1 MSEKTNKDR
10 LIELLS
16 KKARFAVGGGLATGI
31 DYLIYFTLFARD
43 VAPAWAQVAAYSV
56 GTIFNFLFQKFFVFE
71 QKGSTQATFL
81 LSMLVSVG
89 GLGISTA
96 LIYGLN
102 QVPFFHQYQ
111 LLTKLITTGI
121 VFFYNFYCKRYVF
134 ERRFF

>member
-1 MSEKTNKDR
+1 MEQTNKER
-10 LIELLS
+10 LTELLS

-31 DYLIYFTLFARD
+31 DYLIYFPLFAQG
-43 VAPAWAQVAAYSV
+43 VAPVKAQILAYSV
-56 GTIFNFLFQKFFVFE
+56 SALFNFLFQKFFVFE
-71 QKGSTQATFL
+71 QKGSTRTTFM

-96 LIYGLN
+96 LIYVLN
-102 QVPFFHQYQ
+102 QFPFFYNYQ
-111 LLTKLITTGI
+111 LLTKLLTTGI

>member
-1 MSEKTNKDR
+1 MTEKTNKDR
-10 LIELLS
+10 LTELLG
-16 KKARFAVGGGLATGI
+16 KKARFAVGGGLATTI
-31 DYLIYFTLFARD
+31 DYLIYFPLFARG
-43 VAPAWAQVAAYSV
+43 VAPVLAQVIAYSV
-56 GTIFNFLFQKFFVFE
+56 SVVFNFLFQKFFVFE

-81 LSMLVSVG
+81 LSMLVSAG

-102 QVPFFHQYQ
+102 QLPFFHQYQ